1 MNNKKQPFHFRILK
15 ARIAETL
22 IKELFKLNN
31 YNVFNFGMEEVLP
44 GITGSLNKN
53 TSSEAQSIRQ
63 LPDFVIQNTED
74 GSLSYL
80 EVKYRHNGI
89 FKRTDLPEDFKYT
102 NAFFIIVH
110 KTGINYIS
118 FSDLTE
124 IGHLPDR
131 APFTLRTQQDFALS
145 DNRIAEFE
153 NYAKMLFEGVE

>member
-44 GITGSLNKN
+44 GITGSLNKDN
-53 TSSEAQSIRQ
+53 STEAQGIRQ
-63 LPDFVIQNTED
+63 LPDFVIQNTAD

-89 FKRTDLPEDFKYT
+89 FQRTDLPEDFKYT

-110 KTGINYIS
+110 KTGIKCIS
-118 FSDLTE
+118 FTELCE
-124 IGHLPDR
+124 IGYLPNKTH
-131 APFTLRTQQDFALS
+131 FTLSTQQYFSLS
-145 DNRIAEFE
+145 ESSIKEFE
-153 NYAKMLFEGVE
+153 DYAKMLFEGVE